1 MQNGVEVV
9 PHVPNRLRAL
19 NRRSFLLAL
28 SVNDDV
34 GFVLNLCQIVIV
46 A

>member
-19 NRRSFLLAL
+19 NRRSFLLAH
-28 SVNDDV
+28 SVNDV
-34 GFVLNLCQIVIV
+34 GFVLDLCQIVIV